1 MMDIVRKLEEEGF
14 EPAML
19 DELVLNAAIDLADQA
34 NETGMTE
41 QVEFLKY
48 TAGLNGEEIMREASK
63 TLSLPGSIVR
73 GVISLGVSGDVLKAL
88 EASFDV
94 YKRSDVGD
102 EFFLDAVSFDAE
114 AGEALAKVLGMP
126 DQAEHLTG
134 RYILFYLDE

>member
-1 MMDIVRKLEEEGF
+1 MDIVRKLEEEGF